1 MKKLIFLVLII
12 ILIVVMCGGCA
23 TQRFCPAYQ
32 DNYQAMEHRFN
43 KWNGN
48 KVHADYCKPPKK
60 KKSKF

>member
-48 KVHADYCKPPKK
+48 KPPKK